1 MYFSLYNKAAHP
13 LAARQQIHLLYIIP
27 STRDSYTHLGVV
39 SSLSTSIRA
48 ARYRR
53 DFGPPSAEAALL
65 ALERASS
72 SEPSGVPED
81 MAFLIEL
88 VQGSK
93 SRAER
98 WRQASALMGL
108 RSILLCK
115 HQAVRIIYGL
125 SGNGGARKK
134 KKKR

>member
-1 MYFSLYNKAAHP
+1 MENPAPCCHS
-13 LAARQQIHLLYIIP
+13 
-27 STRDSYTHLGVV
+27 
-39 SSLSTSIRA
+39 
-48 ARYRR
+48 
-53 DFGPPSAEAALL
+53 DFGPTSTEVALL

-93 SRAER
+93 SRSER
-98 WRQASALMGL
+98 WRQAAALMGL

-115 HQAVRIIYGL
+115 HQAVRMAERAEEDEHALG
-125 SGNGGARKK
+125 SRAGFCFGST
-134 KKKR
+134 

>member
-1 MYFSLYNKAAHP
+1 MNPRRCYL
-13 LAARQQIHLLYIIP
+13 
-27 STRDSYTHLGVV
+27 
-39 SSLSTSIRA
+39 
-48 ARYRR
+48 R
-53 DFGPPSAEAALL
+53 DFGPPSADAALL

-98 WRQASALMGL
+98 WRQAAALMGL

-115 HQAVRIIYGL
+115 HQAVRCFYC
-125 SGNGGARKK
+125 
-134 KKKR
+134 